1 MRRLPARVTLALATL
16 ALFVYRLA
24 TRARVP
30 DDYDSV
36 GFVRA
41 VEHFDLAQFQP
52 HFPGYPVYVALTRLL
67 HAGGLDALT
76 ATTATSALAS
86 AATGVALWRLGTAL
100 VDARAGFIAFALWAV
115 ALGPALTGGAALSDA
130 TATALAAWSFAA
142 LTWPT
147 RRAAFVAGALV
158 ALTLGARASYWPLAL
173 SFAFVVR
180 HARRPLLAALVGS
193 IVGALAWVVPFVLV
207 VGAEALWQ
215 LGRTH
220 VTGHFTVWGGSIV
233 TRPDLLVRL
242 AAWTRD
248 LVYDGLWPHPLSLA
262 VALVAVAMARRRP
275 SGDALVVAL
284 AVAAPYALWALFGQN
299 VLEQPRHL
307 LPLIAAATLA
317 LALLTHA
324 RLPAAVTLIVA
335 SAVASAPLAMSRARL
350 APASARA
357 GAWVATVDSH
367 ALVYGMRATRL
378 MQWTAPTLVVHP
390 RLSFAEIEG
399 DLERLDVLPHD
410 VYVTSEV
417 DGTPLAG
424 RPLVAGPRFCR
435 DARIDRQL
443 PCVTVSRY
451 TVRPQR

>member
-1 MRRLPARVTLALATL
+1 MLKLPARVSLALATV
-16 ALFVYRLA
+16 ALVVYRLA

-41 VEHFDLAQFQP
+41 VEQFDLAQFQP
-52 HFPGYPVYVALTRLL
+52 HFPGYPVYVALTRLV
-67 HAGGLDALT
+67 HACGCDALT

-86 AATGVALWRLGTAL
+86 AATGVALWRLGAAL
-100 VDARAGFIAFALWAV
+100 VDARAGFVAFALWAV
-115 ALGPALTGGAALSDA
+115 ALAPALTGGAALSDA

-142 LTWPT
+142 LTWPS
-147 RRAAFVAGALV
+147 RRAAFVGGALL

-173 SFAFVVR
+173 SFAFVVG
-180 HARRPLLAALVGS
+180 HARRPWFASLCGFVA
-193 IVGALAWVVPFVLV
+193 GALAWAVPFVLV
-207 VGAEALWQ
+207 GAQPLWQ

-233 TRPDLLVRL
+233 TRPDMLGRIY
-242 AAWTRD
+242 AWTRA
-248 LVYDGLWPHPLSLA
+248 LVYDGLWPHPLALI
-262 VALVAVAMARRRP
+262 VALIAMTMVRRRP
-275 SGDALVVAL
+275 SRDALVVAL
-284 AVAAPYALWALFGQN
+284 AVALPYALWALLGQN

-307 LPLIAAATLA
+307 LPLVAALTLA
-317 LALLTHA
+317 LALATHA
-324 RLPAAVTLIVA
+324 RLPAAVTLVVA
-335 SAVASAPLAMSRARL
+335 SALASAPLAIARVRL
-350 APASARA
+350 APAAARA
-357 GAWVATVDSH
+357 GAWVASVDSH

-390 RLSFAEIEG
+390 RLSFAEVEG

-417 DGTPLAG
+417 EGTPLAG
-424 RPLVAGPRFCR
+424 RPLVAGPTFCR
-435 DARIDRQL
+435 DARLDRQL

-451 TVRPQR
+451 TVRVGR